1 MVPIL
6 EYIVK
11 SAVSLAVFYSFY
23 WVFLRKDTHFVLNR
37 VILISSLIL
46 AFILP
51 LINLNIDQPEP
62 VIPTLNINFDEPV
75 GAVSAI
81 SPAEKAGWS
90 TWEFITLIYLAGA
103 AFVLLRL
110 VYQSIYMQALSRLSK
125 SEKQSDFTL
134 VYMKKDIIPFSYF
147 NKIFIPES
155 VSAENGLQS
164 IIDHEKS
171 HLRQMHFVDLFL
183 VEVITIIQWFNPFA
197 WLYERSVKEVHEYL
211 ADRSVLSR
219 GYNQGNYQALLVN
232 QAMGG
237 PVFTIANQFN
247 QSLIK
252 KRIVMMTKM
261 KSPRLAQLKSFL
273 LLPVIAIILM
283 AYNQPEKAVEV
294 LSSLNPEASLM
305 PASTPSP
312 QPVNF
317 QSSTT
322 PSLKK
327 RVSNVKAEQ
336 IKIVGKVVNSETG
349 KDMPGVAIV
358 IKGTTTGTITDDAGD
373 FAILVPD
380 KDAVLV
386 FSSVGY
392 NTQLIP
398 VKNSDRMYVKMEES
412 IVKINLSGPNSLIAK
427 DKPAS
432 FEKSPG
438 DTYVVIEELPS
449 YPGGTDALK
458 KFIAENLNYP
468 ADAKGKITGMV
479 TVNFVIDKEG
489 NIVNPKVSKS
499 VYPSMDKEALRVVKL
514 IKGWKPAM
522 QNGKPVA
529 CKVSLP
535 VIFK

>member
-1 MVPIL
+1 
-6 EYIVK
+6 
-11 SAVSLAVFYSFY
+11 
-23 WVFLRKDTHFVLNR
+23 
-37 VILISSLIL
+37 
-46 AFILP
+46 
-51 LINLNIDQPEP
+51 
-62 VIPTLNINFDEPV
+62 
-75 GAVSAI
+75 
-81 SPAEKAGWS
+81 
-90 TWEFITLIYLAGA
+90 
-103 AFVLLRL
+103 
-110 VYQSIYMQALSRLSK
+110 
-125 SEKQSDFTL
+125 
-134 VYMKKDIIPFSYF
+134 MKKDIIPFSYF

-155 VSAENGLQS
+155 VSAEHGLQS

-305 PASTPSP
+305 PAATPSP
-312 QPVNF
+312 EPVNVESANIP
-317 QSSTT
+317 SSKQ
-322 PSLKK
+322 P
-327 RVSNVKAEQ
+327 VSNVKAEQ
-336 IKIVGKVVNSETG
+336 IKIVGKVVDSETG

-358 IKGTTTGTITDDAGD
+358 IKGTTTGTITDNAGD

-380 KDAVLV
+380 RDAVLV

-398 VKNSDRMYVKMEES
+398 IKNNDRMYVKLEES

-438 DTYVVIEELPS
+438 DTYVVVEELPS

-458 KFIAENLNYP
+458 KFIAENLKYP

-479 TVNFVIDKEG
+479 PVNFIIDREG

-499 VYPSMDKEALRVVKL
+499 LYPSLDEEALRVVKL
-514 IKGWKPAM
+514 IKGWKPGM

-535 VIFK
+535 VYFK

>member
-1 MVPIL
+1 MVPLL

-23 WVFLRKDTHFVLNR
+23 WVFLRKDTHFALNR
-37 VILISSLIL
+37 IILISSLIL

-51 LINLNIDQPEP
+51 MINLNIDQPEP

-81 SPAEKAGWS
+81 TPAEKAGWS

-155 VSAENGLQS
+155 VSAEHGLQS

-171 HLRQMHFVDLFL
+171 HLKQMHFLDLFL
-183 VEVITIIQWFNPFA
+183 VEILTIIQWFNPFA
-197 WLYERSVKEVHEYL
+197 WFYERSVKEVHEYL
-211 ADRSVLSR
+211 ADRSVLNK

-237 PVFTIANQFN
+237 PVFTIASQFN

-294 LSSLNPEASLM
+294 LSSLNSEAALM
-305 PASTPSP
+305 PAATPSP
-312 QPVNF
+312 EPVKVQPATI
-317 QSSTT
+317 SASKTT
-322 PSLKK
+322 
-327 RVSNVKAEQ
+327 VSNVKAEQ
-336 IKIVGKVVNSETG
+336 IKIVGKVVDSETG

-358 IKGTTTGTITDDAGD
+358 IKGTTTGTITDNAGD

-380 KDAVLV
+380 KDAVLI

-398 VKNSDRMYVKMEES
+398 VKNNDRMYVKMEES
-412 IVKINLSGPNSLIAK
+412 IFKINLSGPNSYVAT
-427 DKPAS
+427 DRPVNS
-432 FEKSPG
+432 EKAG
-438 DTYVVIEELPS
+438 DTYVVIEEPPT

-468 ADAKGKITGMV
+468 ADAKGKIMGV
-479 TVNFVIDKEG
+479 VPVNFVIDKEG
-489 NIVNPKVSKS
+489 NIVNPHVSKNL
-499 VYPSMDKEALRVVKL
+499 YPSMDEEALRVVKL

-522 QNGKPVA
+522 QNGTPVA
-529 CKVSLP
+529 CKVVIP
-535 VIFK
+535 VRFK